1 MLTDR
6 FSNSG
11 QGNGNGTLQDKHSL
25 KLRIMRG
32 DAYQVVWCGCWTVGG
47 TYLWVAWSETI
58 W

>member
-47 TYLWVAWSETI
+47 TYRSALGGLE
-58 W
+58 